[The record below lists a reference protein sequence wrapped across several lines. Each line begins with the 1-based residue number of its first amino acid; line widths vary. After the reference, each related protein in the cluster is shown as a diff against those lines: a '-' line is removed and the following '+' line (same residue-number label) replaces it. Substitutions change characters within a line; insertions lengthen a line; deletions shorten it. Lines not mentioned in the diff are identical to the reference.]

1 MNLIPYK
8 SYKIVTKLTKDE
20 FFKNLNEQTKFSKS
34 KGFFNTASDD
44 YTIEAEIKNNEIKII
59 EKNGGRSLLPTEIIL
74 NIKDQTSITLF
85 IKIIP
90 QISGIILFILL
101 NLFAWMIP
109 FPVLVKLIFSFVN
122 YILIMI
128 GFKFDVWWTE
138 DLISKKLLRKE
149 QSPK

>member
-1 MNLIPYK
+1 M
-8 SYKIVTKLTKDE
+8 
-20 FFKNLNEQTKFSKS
+20 
-34 KGFFNTASDD
+34 
-44 YTIEAEIKNNEIKII
+44 
-59 EKNGGRSLLPTEIIL
+59 LPTEIIL

-109 FPVLVKLIFSFVN
+109 FPVSIKVLFSIVYYF
-122 YILIMI
+122 LIMA
-128 GFKFDVWWTE
+128 GYQFDLWWTE

>member
-1 MNLIPYK
+1 
-8 SYKIVTKLTKDE
+8 
-20 FFKNLNEQTKFSKS
+20 
-34 KGFFNTASDD
+34 
-44 YTIEAEIKNNEIKII
+44 
-59 EKNGGRSLLPTEIIL
+59 
-74 NIKDQTSITLF
+74 
-85 IKIIP
+85 
-90 QISGIILFILL
+90 
-101 NLFAWMIP
+101 MIP